1 MKKNEIFE
9 LIDRFEQSKLTSL
22 TIEQDGTKLSLEQG
36 QMSTM
41 NDSQEMQVKRIS
53 ENHLM
58 SNQTQNSKN
67 AEKELEKGIKEVK
80 SPLVGT
86 FYSAPSP
93 GAAPYAK
100 VGQKIEKGDVIGII
114 EAMKLM
120 NEVTAPSTGIMSEIL
135 VEDESLVQYDQ
146 ILFKIKENANV

>member
-36 QMSTM
+36 TIPVG
-41 NDSQEMQVKRIS
+41 NAQELLNLKSPQ
-53 ENHLM
+53 NLLM
-58 SNQTQNSKN
+58 ANQLLNPQSGSVV
-67 AEKELEKGIKEVK
+67 LEKGIKEIK

-100 VGQKIEKGDVIGII
+100 IGQKIQKGDVIGII

-120 NEVTAPSTGIMSEIL
+120 NEVTAAYTGIMSEIL

-146 ILFKIKENANV
+146 ILFKIKENENV